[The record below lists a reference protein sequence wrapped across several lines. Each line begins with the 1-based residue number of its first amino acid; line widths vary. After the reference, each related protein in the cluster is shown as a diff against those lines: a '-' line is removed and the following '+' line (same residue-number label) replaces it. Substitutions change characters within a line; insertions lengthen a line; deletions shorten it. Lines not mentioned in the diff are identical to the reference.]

1 MCNFQ
6 RRTSVMSDMN
16 NDSTHNITV
25 KVDPFYIEDQSA
37 PDENRYVFAYTVNIQ
52 NTGTVAAKLMTRH
65 WIITD
70 ANGKIQEVR
79 GQGVVGEQPYL
90 RPGEGFQ
97 YTSGAVLDTAVVAWW
112 IYSLII
118 PAGLGGVLFAT
129 DLVARTRAG
138 QPIRFSGRG
147 RAAASPANHSGRR
160 AVPLIPHWRKHPHD

>member
-16 NDSTHNITV
+16 NDSIHKITV

-52 NTGTVAAKLMTRH
+52 NTGTMAAKLMTRH

-97 YTSGAVLDTAVVAWW
+97 YTSGAVLDTAVGTMHGSYQMVGEDGNQFDAE
-112 IYSLII
+112 I
-118 PAGLGGVLFAT
+118 PIFTLSVP
-129 DLVARTRAG
+129 RTL
-138 QPIRFSGRG
+138 
-147 RAAASPANHSGRR
+147 H
-160 AVPLIPHWRKHPHD
+160 

>member
-1 MCNFQ
+1 MCIFQ

-16 NDSTHNITV
+16 NDSIHKITV

-52 NTGTVAAKLMTRH
+52 NTGTMAAKLMTRH

-97 YTSGAVLDTAVVAWW
+97 YTSGAVLDTAVGTMRGSYQMVGEDGNQFDAE
-112 IYSLII
+112 I
-118 PAGLGGVLFAT
+118 PIFTLSVP
-129 DLVARTRAG
+129 RTL
-138 QPIRFSGRG
+138 
-147 RAAASPANHSGRR
+147 H
-160 AVPLIPHWRKHPHD
+160 